1 MLKTD
6 YIQKIVSLAI
16 EEDIGTGDITANL
29 LPFDTYRDAVVI
41 TREAA
46 ILCGIDFFK
55 EVYRQ
60 IDPRV
65 VIDWQVREGQEITP
79 HQVLCYLKGPVRS
92 LLTGER
98 TALNFLQT
106 LSGTATTTRRF
117 VDLLQGTDTQ
127 LLDTRKTIPG
137 LRLAQKYAV
146 KCGGGNNHRLGL
158 YDAYLIK
165 ENHIA
170 ACGSIQQAIKAARE
184 MNPDKILEIEVENLF
199 EFKEA
204 LEEHADVILLDNF
217 TLLQMQQAVKLNAKR
232 STLEVSG
239 NVAEADI
246 KKIAATGVDFI
257 SVGALTKHIKAIDL
271 SMRLSVS

>member
-1 MLKTD
+1 MMKTD

-29 LPFDTYRDAVVI
+29 LPFDTYRDASVI

-46 ILCGIDFFK
+46 ILCGIDFVE

-65 VIDWQVREGQEITP
+65 VIEWQVREGQ
-79 HQVLCYLKGPVRS
+79 QVAPNQILCYLKGPVRS

-98 TALNFLQT
+98 NALNFLQT

-117 VDLLQGTDTQ
+117 VNLLKDTDTQ

-184 MNPDKILEIEVENLF
+184 MNPEKILEIEVENLYEF
-199 EFKEA
+199 EEA
-204 LEEHADVILLDNF
+204 LRWRPDIILLDNF
-217 TLLQMQQAVKLNAKR
+217 TLLQMQQAVELNAGCSK
-232 STLEVSG
+232 LEVSG
-239 NVAEADI
+239 NVIEAEI

-257 SVGALTKHIKAIDL
+257 SVGALTKHIKAVDL
-271 SMRLSVS
+271 SMRLAVS